1 MIVIP
6 TALLFSRYR
15 AFREPTRL
23 ELTPLTIIIGKNGG
37 GKSVL
42 TRLPLILASGLAS
55 QAESPL
61 DLTAGGVSHGARF
74 EDLIYQR
81 SAQPFSLG
89 AEISESGR
97 TLQFVT
103 TLRHV
108 VERHS
113 LAVEAFELS
122 DGGQRAVSLKAARPE
137 DIGNPEGTFV
147 AQFGPDQAERE
158 VRVKIV
164 GLFPT
169 EIDGDADAS
178 TRLRE
183 RRSLFE
189 GAFASPSYLGPFRSE
204 QGALPRIPRQ
214 GVRDLGPRG
223 ERALD
228 LVGDDLLRG
237 DGALVRAVEDWFEGA
252 MGGNRLKLER
262 AGDLPRLLVHDPIR
276 NVDVDISDTGAG
288 FAQVFPI
295 VVQALARRMGRIT
308 SSIVIVE
315 QPELHLHPAAH
326 GDIADLIGDTVGA
339 CGGQVRY
346 ICETH
351 SEQVVTRFRRRIAE
365 GQLPQ
370 GTVKLA
376 SVGHQSAI
384 DDVIEPLRSIGLDA
398 LGNPDSW
405 PVGVFNEAF
414 DDLVL
419 LREAAQRRL
428 AEEPRREV

>member
-1 MIVIP
+1 
-6 TALLFSRYR
+6 
-15 AFREPTRL
+15 L
-23 ELTPLTIIIGKNGG
+23 ELTPLTVIIGKNGG

-61 DLTAGGVSHGARF
+61 DLTAGGISHGARF

-89 AEISESGR
+89 AEISASGR
-97 TLQFVT
+97 TLKFVT

-122 DGGQRAVSLKAARPE
+122 EGGQLTVSLKAARPE
-137 DIGNPEGTFV
+137 DIGNPAGMFV
-147 AQFGPDQAERE
+147 AQFGPDSAERQ
-158 VRVKIV
+158 VRAKIA

-178 TRLRE
+178 SRLLE
-183 RRSLFE
+183 CRRLFE

-214 GVRDLGPRG
+214 GVHDLGPCG

-228 LVGDDLLRG
+228 IVGDDLLRG
-237 DGALVRAVEDWFEGA
+237 DGELVRAVEDWFEGA

-276 NVDVDISDTGAG
+276 SVDVDIGDTGAG

-295 VVQALARRMGRIT
+295 VVQALARRMGRI
-308 SSIVIVE
+308 SGSIVIVE

-326 GDIADLIGDTVGA
+326 GDVADLIGETVSTCA
-339 CGGQVRY
+339 SDIRY

-351 SEQVVTRFRRRIAE
+351 SEQVITRLRRRVAE
-365 GQLPQ
+365 GRLSD

-376 SVGHQSAI
+376 SVGHQSAM
-384 DDVIEPLRSIGLDA
+384 DDAIEPLRSIGLDA

-428 AEEPRREV
+428 AEEARRDA

>member
-1 MIVIP
+1 MIP

-15 AFREPTRL
+15 AFREFSRL
-23 ELTPLTIIIGKNGG
+23 DLAPLTVIIGKNGG

-42 TRLPLILASGLAS
+42 TRLPLLLASGLAS
-55 QAESPL
+55 QAEAPL
-61 DLTAGGVSHGARF
+61 DLTAGGVSHGSRF

-89 AEISESGR
+89 GEISEGDR
-97 TLQFVT
+97 TLRFIT

-113 LAVEAFELS
+113 LGIEAFELF
-122 DGGQRAVSLKAARPE
+122 DCGQRIVSLKAARPE
-137 DIGNPEGTFV
+137 DIGNPEGAFL
-147 AQFGPDQAERE
+147 ARFGPDLAECE
-158 VRVKIV
+158 VRAKVV

-169 EIDGDADAS
+169 EIDGQVEKSAQVAD
-178 TRLRE
+178 
-183 RRSLFE
+183 RRCLFE
-189 GAFASPSYLGPFRSE
+189 KAFASPSYLGPFRSE

-214 GVRDLGPRG
+214 GIRDLGPRG

-228 LVGDDLLRG
+228 LVGDDALRG
-237 DGALVRAVEDWFEGA
+237 DGALVRAVEDWFEAA
-252 MGGNRLKLER
+252 MGGNRVKLER

-276 NVDVDISDTGAG
+276 NIDVDISDTGAG

-295 VVQALARRMGRIT
+295 AVQALARRMGRIT

-326 GDIADLIGDTVGA
+326 GDVADLIGDTVVA
-339 CGGQVRY
+339 CSDAVRY

-351 SEQVVTRFRRRIAE
+351 SEQVVTRLRRRIAE
-365 GQLPQ
+365 GRFSP

-384 DDVIEPLRSIGLDA
+384 DEVIEPLRSIGLDT
-398 LGNPDSW
+398 LGNPDAW

-414 DDLVL
+414 DDLVR
-419 LREAAQRRL
+419 LREAAQQRL
-428 AEEPRREV
+428 AEEPRLEE